1 MTSLREEGRE
11 RVGKQLYEEYVN
23 EADIHSNRFPSWQE
37 LTDSQRERWRQ
48 TAPLMP
54 HLCDRADGVRG
65 HYCVGRMRRDG
76 YFEYWNGRGNNWSG
90 FADRVLTIAEARVV
104 RDKLIAEMKHEEP
117 KPGVVGW

>member
-11 RVGKQLYEEYVN
+11 RVAKQLYEEYVN

-48 TAPLMP
+48 VAPLVP

-65 HYCVGRMRRDG
+65 HYAVGRMRLDG
-76 YFEYWNGRGNNWSG
+76 YFEYWNARINKWAAFS
-90 FADRVLTIAEARVV
+90 DRVLLIDEARKV
-104 RDKLIAEMKHEEP
+104 RDELIKERKYDEP
-117 KPGVVGW
+117 KHGVVGW